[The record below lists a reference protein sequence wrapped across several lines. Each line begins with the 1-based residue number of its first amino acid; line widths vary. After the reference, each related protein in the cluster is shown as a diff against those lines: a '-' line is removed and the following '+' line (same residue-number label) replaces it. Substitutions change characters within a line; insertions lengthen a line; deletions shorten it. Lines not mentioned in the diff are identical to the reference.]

1 MHATGIARAQYHGEC
16 HRGPIGQNRSIK
28 IMRVE
33 ARILVFACLCS
44 LSQQGVD
51 AFVPTA
57 NGVDAFVPTANLGVG
72 AKRSQSQ
79 RYMSADRENALRE
92 EIAQNNV
99 NTVDEEKYAIADGAD
114 LEKVDQV
121 VAKEEAAISSV
132 EDMQESEQ
140 KKLLAKLDRIVK
152 PRAYPL
158 FMAEK
163 AAEIAETT
171 ISDLTKGFKKPENTL
186 VTSID
191 PSTRGK
197 ERVVVLGTGWGAA
210 ALVKTLDPAHY
221 DITVVSP
228 RNYFGMCP

>member
-1 MHATGIARAQYHGEC
+1 MHATGIARAQYHGKC

-44 LSQQGVD
+44 LSQQ
-51 AFVPTA
+51 
-57 NGVDAFVPTANLGVG
+57 GVDAFVPTANLGVG

-121 VAKEEAAISSV
+121 VAKEEAAISNI

-171 ISDLTKGFKKPENTL
+171 ISDLTKGFQKPENTL

-228 RNYFGMCP
+228 RNYFGMCQ